1 VLGRLPAGA
10 KPYLSSGRF
19 LGVDADAAIYALK
32 DPGMLAR
39 AQLVRPEAETALAR
53 HFGRPVPLRLVLDDG
68 SRPSS
73 VPVVAHPPAVAPAG
87 ELDEEFADYDLSEL
101 EDAPAGVASPEQRLL
116 EAFPGAEEVLP

>member
-1 VLGRLPAGA
+1 VLGRLPANV

-19 LGVDADAAIYALK
+19 LGVDDDAAVYALK

-39 AQLVRPEAETALAR
+39 AQLVRPEAEAALAR
-53 HFGRPVPLRLVLDDG
+53 HFGRPVPLRLVLEDG
-68 SRPSS
+68 SRPGSL
-73 VPVVAHPPAVAPAG
+73 PVAEHQPAVAA
-87 ELDEEFADYDLSEL
+87 ETDEEFADYDLSEL